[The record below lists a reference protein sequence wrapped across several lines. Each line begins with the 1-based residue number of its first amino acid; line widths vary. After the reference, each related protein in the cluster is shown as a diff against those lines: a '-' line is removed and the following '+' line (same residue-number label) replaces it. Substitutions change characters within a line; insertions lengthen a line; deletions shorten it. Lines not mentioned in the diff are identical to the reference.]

1 MRDAAV
7 GCIERTSNTIKIS
20 HNHFH
25 KQRPCDYIL
34 EYYLMPEASDMVKRQ
49 FKECFKAAV

>member
-7 GCIERTSNTIKIS
+7 GCIERTSNTIKNS
-20 HNHFH
+20 HNHFQT
-25 KQRPCDYIL
+25 QRPCDYIL
-34 EYYLMPEASDMVKRQ
+34 EYYLMPEASDRVKRQ